1 MTARIYETGVD
12 ERDPEAILSRALKLK
27 KSGSLR
33 VFHGDLSIGAKN
45 ALKPHLVGYLDA
57 TIKIKSGGATG
68 SGRTHSQPE
77 PKLASFMP
85 ILVQHTKGESLPSV
99 RPQK

>member
-12 ERDPEAILSRALKLK
+12 ESDPEAILSHALKLK
-27 KSGSLR
+27 KSGNLR
-33 VFHGDLSIGAKN
+33 VFHDALSIVAKDV
-45 ALKPHLVGYLDA
+45 LKPHLIGYLDA